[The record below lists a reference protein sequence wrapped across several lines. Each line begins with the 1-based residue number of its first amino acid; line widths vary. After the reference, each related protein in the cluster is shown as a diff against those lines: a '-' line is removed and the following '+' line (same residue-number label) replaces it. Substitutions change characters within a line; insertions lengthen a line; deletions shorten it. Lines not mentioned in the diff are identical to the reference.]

1 MLLIESPF
9 WRDRIKACVVHLGLS
24 LTLALL
30 AALLVFGLWYP
41 YPYRELSGGRELFI
55 LLVSVDVILGPLMT
69 LVVFTRTKP
78 WRELLRDLTAIGLMQ
93 LAALGYG
100 LWSVSEARPVH
111 LVFEYDRF
119 RLVHAVDVP
128 QEWLSKIPAGIE
140 ALPLSGPTLLSL
152 RPFRNQKEKIDAT
165 MLDVQGLSLAFQPEF
180 WQPYEAA
187 SAEILAKARPV
198 SVLKTRFPDQAAAI
212 DQVLGGL
219 GINPQT
225 VVYLPLASRKAFW
238 TVFLDSS
245 NARILAFMPLDPF

>member
-1 MLLIESPF
+1 MSLIASPF

-24 LTLALL
+24 LAIASL
-30 AALLVFGLWYP
+30 AAWLVFGLWYP
-41 YPYRELSGGRELFI
+41 YPYRELSGGRELFT
-55 LLVSVDVILGPLMT
+55 LLISVDVIVGPLMT

-78 WRELLRDLTAIGLMQ
+78 WRVLLRDLTAIGLLQ

-128 QEWLSKIPAGIE
+128 QEWLSKTPSGIE
-140 ALPLSGPTLLSL
+140 ALPLGGPTLLSL
-152 RPFRNQKEKIDAT
+152 RAFRNQEEKIDAT
-165 MLDVQGLSLAFQPEF
+165 MLAVHGLSLAFQPEL

-187 SAEILAKARPV
+187 NAEILAMARPV
-198 SVLKTRFPDQAAAI
+198 GVLKTRFPDQAAAI
-212 DQVLGGL
+212 DQVLDGL
-219 GINPQT
+219 GRDPKT
-225 VVYLPLASRKAFW
+225 VVYVPLASRKEFW

-245 NARILAFMPLDPF
+245 NARILAFMPLNPF